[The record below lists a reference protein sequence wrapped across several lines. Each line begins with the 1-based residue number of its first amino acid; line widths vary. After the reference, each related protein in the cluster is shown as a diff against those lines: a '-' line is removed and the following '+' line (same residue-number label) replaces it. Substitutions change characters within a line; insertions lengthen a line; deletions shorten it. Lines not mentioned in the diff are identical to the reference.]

1 MPDSLKPF
9 TRELRDRDARPD
21 SAQPA
26 RGVFSSA
33 DSTAQDAAH
42 LQQDE
47 ANMRRALGMLGN
59 AARTQQTS
67 GATDRRPPSFNNG
80 SHGGSH
86 SGGPATRRHRF
97 VQDGDVPVTVVR
109 PRGDL
114 ASDPLRPSAASPVNR
129 LDALQES
136 LAVETAARGSAE
148 RALEEAQST
157 IRTLQTKLS
166 HLELARDEAVAMAQ
180 SRADEI
186 AALSAEKAATAV
198 LPDEVSPTPEPDA
211 ARPKLVAAPVEALDA
226 PKEPRPARGR
236 RPKPVEVE
244 PEPEPV
250 KWWITSQAVKTP
262 TTRRARARSAVAPT
276 SD

>member
-21 SAQPA
+21 SAQPT
-26 RGVFSSA
+26 RGVFSPA

-59 AARTQQTS
+59 TARAPQAP
-67 GATDRRPPSFNNG
+67 GATERRPPNFSNG
-80 SHGGSH
+80 GHGGSH

-109 PRGDL
+109 PRGDH
-114 ASDPLRPSAASPVNR
+114 ASDPLRPAASPVNR

-136 LAVETAARGSAE
+136 LAVEAAARASAE

-186 AALSAEKAATAV
+186 AALSVEKAAAAV
-198 LPDEVSPTPEPDA
+198 LPDEVLLTPEPEA
-211 ARPKLVAAPVEALDA
+211 AGSWVVAAPAELSDA
-226 PKEPRPARGR
+226 PRATRPARSR
-236 RPKPVEVE
+236 RPKPAEVE

-250 KWWITSQAVKTP
+250 KWWITSQAAKTP
-262 TTRRARARSAVAPT
+262 TTRRARAKSVAAPT
-276 SD
+276 AE